1 VIIATE
7 AFTAAIGCS
16 TSVVVIPTMLPPV
29 FCASIC
35 FNRELSDVDIA
46 FQIGGRERLEVLR
59 RIGSERLR
67 KEYARI
73 IDERV
78 DRPEFGYSGL
88 GNFRSGCGL
97 TNVAID
103 QRQLV

>member
-1 VIIATE
+1 M
-7 AFTAAIGCS
+7 FHQRGCYPNDAAAGF
-16 TSVVVIPTMLPPV
+16 LREHL
-29 FCASIC
+29 